1 MTFRREIQ
9 VDMQDDCGNQMG
21 WRGLGS
27 VGREGKEVGERWVA
41 PESESAGH
49 LRPEKD
55 MTDVTAYRFKL
66 HNA

>member
-9 VDMQDDCGNQMG
+9 VDMQDDCGNQMA
-21 WRGLGS
+21 WRGLGG
-27 VGREGKEVGERWVA
+27 VERAGREAGERWVA
-41 PESESAGH
+41 PESESVEH
-49 LRPEKD
+49 WRPGKD